1 MTYELALFLH
11 LIGVV
16 LFFSG
21 TAVAAVALAAA
32 RRRARVGEIALLL
45 RLTRWGVL
53 LVGIGAVLLLGFGF
67 WLVELTPWALDDAW
81 LGWALA
87 LFVAAAVLGAAGG
100 RGPKRA
106 RLLAE
111 QLPTHADAPEE
122 LRRLLRDPVS
132 DLLNWGATAA
142 ALAVLALMVWKP

>member
-1 MTYELALFLH
+1 VSYELALFLH
-11 LIGVV
+11 LLGVV

-32 RRRARVGEIALLL
+32 RRRVRAGEIALLL

-53 LVGIGAVLLLGFGF
+53 LVGGGAVLLLGFGF
-67 WLVELTPWALDDAW
+67 WLVELTRWTLGDAW

-87 LFVAAAVLGAAGG
+87 LFVVAAVLGALGG
-100 RGPKRA
+100 RRPKRA

-111 QLPTHADAPEE
+111 QLSAEVDAPEE

-132 DLLNWGATAA
+132 DLLNWGATVAA
-142 ALAVLALMVWKP
+142 FAVLALMVWKP

>member
-1 MTYELALFLH
+1 MSYELALFLH
-11 LIGVV
+11 LLGVV

-32 RRRARVGEIALLL
+32 RRRVRAGEIALLL

-53 LVGIGAVLLLGFGF
+53 LVGGGAVLLLGFGF
-67 WLVELTPWALDDAW
+67 WLVELTRWTLGDAW

-87 LFVAAAVLGAAGG
+87 LFVVAAVLGALGG
-100 RGPKRA
+100 RRPKRA

-111 QLPTHADAPEE
+111 QLPAEVDAPEE

-132 DLLNWGATAA
+132 DLLNWGAAVAA
-142 ALAVLALMVWKP
+142 FAVLALMVWKP

>member
-1 MTYELALFLH
+1 MSYELALFLH
-11 LIGVV
+11 LLGVV

-32 RRRARVGEIALLL
+32 RRRVRAGEIALLL

-53 LVGIGAVLLLGFGF
+53 LVGGGAVLLLGFGF
-67 WLVELTPWALDDAW
+67 WLVELTRWTLGDAW

-87 LFVAAAVLGAAGG
+87 LFVVAAVLGALGG
-100 RGPKRA
+100 RRPKRA

-111 QLPTHADAPEE
+111 QLSAEVDAPEE

-132 DLLNWGATAA
+132 DLLNWGATVAA
-142 ALAVLALMVWKP
+142 FAVLALMVWKP

>member
-1 MTYELALFLH
+1 MSYELALFLH
-11 LIGVV
+11 LLGVV

-32 RRRARVGEIALLL
+32 RRRARAGEIALLL

-53 LVGIGAVLLLGFGF
+53 LVGGGAVLLLGFGF
-67 WLVELTPWALDDAW
+67 WLVELTRWTLGDAW

-87 LFVAAAVLGAAGG
+87 LFVVAAVLGAVGG
-100 RGPKRA
+100 RRPKRA

-111 QLPTHADAPEE
+111 RLPADVDAPEE
-122 LRRLLRDPVS
+122 LRSLLRDPVS
-132 DLLNWGATAA
+132 DLLNWGAAVAA
-142 ALAVLALMVWKP
+142 FAVLALMVWKP

>member
-1 MTYELALFLH
+1 MSYELALFLH
-11 LIGVV
+11 LLGVV

-32 RRRARVGEIALLL
+32 RRRARAGEIALLL

-53 LVGIGAVLLLGFGF
+53 LVGGGAVLLLGFGF
-67 WLVELTPWALDDAW
+67 WLVELTRWTLADAW

-87 LFVAAAVLGAAGG
+87 LFVVAAVLGAAGG
-100 RGPKRA
+100 RRPKRA

-111 QLPTHADAPEE
+111 QLPAEVDAPEE

-132 DLLNWGATAA
+132 DLLNWGAAGAA
-142 ALAVLALMVWKP
+142 FAVLALMVWKP